1 MNIALNW
8 SNKWEFIEMNH
19 RIKLK
24 QNAEDTSGKQMP
36 IDQEYNL
43 ILIGRFY
50 SIIEDKN
57 NIQYYINNKYIEKS

>member
-1 MNIALNW
+1 
-8 SNKWEFIEMNH
+8 MNH

-24 QNAEDTSGKQMP
+24 QNAEDMSGKQMP

-50 SIIEDKN
+50 SVIEDKN

>member
-1 MNIALNW
+1 MNR
-8 SNKWEFIEMNH
+8 

>member
-1 MNIALNW
+1 MKNASSTNSKWVCIA
-8 SNKWEFIEMNH
+8 MNH

-24 QNAEDTSGKQMP
+24 QDAEDTSGKQMP

>member
-1 MNIALNW
+1 MNIVLNW

-36 IDQEYNL
+36 INQEYNL

-50 SIIEDKN
+50 SIIKDKN
-57 NIQYYINNKYIEKS
+57 NIQYYINNKYIERS